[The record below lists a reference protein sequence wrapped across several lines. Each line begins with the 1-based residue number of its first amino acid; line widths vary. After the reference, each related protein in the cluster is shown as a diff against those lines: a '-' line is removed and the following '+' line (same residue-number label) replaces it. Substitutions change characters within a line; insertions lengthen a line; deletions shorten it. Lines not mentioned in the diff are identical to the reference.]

1 MPYFVYPATFAADT
15 GGEETAIAAT
25 EVVAEPQ
32 RHGWRKGDERLL
44 FFRNVEDGKEVTPE
58 VYFRAREEEVTGKR
72 KRPSDDEV
80 GEGEEREESEG
91 ERDEE
96 SEEESVCSVSSVEE
110 EEMEVDTAERG
121 DGRLIMGEGNSQM
134 PSQREAR
141 VPAEVTG
148 EGFEGGVANTRIGH
162 DTSEQMGEEAR
173 GEEWIKSGVGGG
185 EGNAAMGR
193 GTAAEGSTEHVEGHL
208 ERKEGGSSW
217 GGKKA
222 VDAGSGEQWEA
233 GRKEGT
239 RDRMSEE
246 VADRKKEGKG
256 LAMEERSSNGSG
268 ERNKLDSYLMSDND
282 PEPKKKQPFHTRIMT
297 ECPCKREAKECSI
310 PGESAALEMDE
321 MAELLKAG
329 ELIDV
334 EEGREGAAEEGE
346 EEGIEVM
353 MNDEAAFSFLW

>member
-1 MPYFVYPATFAADT
+1 VPYFVYPATLAADA
-15 GGEETAIAAT
+15 GGEETGIAAT

-32 RHGWRKGDERLL
+32 RHGWRRGDERLL

-58 VYFRAREEEVTGKR
+58 VYFRAREEEGTGKR
-72 KRPSDDEV
+72 KRPTEDEV
-80 GEGEEREESEG
+80 GGGEEREESEG

-121 DGRLIMGEGNSQM
+121 DGRLIMGEGNGQM
-134 PSQREAR
+134 PSQREGR

-162 DTSEQMGEEAR
+162 DTSEQVGDR

-185 EGNAAMGR
+185 KGNAAMGR
-193 GTAAEGSTEHVEGHL
+193 GTAAEGSTENVEGHL
-208 ERKEGGSSW
+208 EGKEGGSSW

-239 RDRMSEE
+239 SDRPMSEE
-246 VADRKKEGKG
+246 LADRKKEGKG
-256 LAMEERSSNGSG
+256 WAMEERSSNGSG
-268 ERNKLDSYLMSDND
+268 ERYMLDSYLMSDND

-297 ECPCKREAKECSI
+297 ERPCEREAIESSI

-334 EEGREGAAEEGE
+334 EEGRESAAEEGE